1 VELLLGGKVTATPAP
16 EQPDQPAL
24 PQVAP
29 VLGPGG
35 VLGLQVTP
43 PMPDKVVTTDP
54 GSVKDLL
61 DLPDLPAEPQPPAVL
76 VTTPG
81 EPPSANL
88 DLPDC
93 GLNSGPC

>member
-1 VELLLGGKVTATPAP
+1 M
-16 EQPDQPAL
+16 PDQ
-24 PQVAP
+24 
-29 VLGPGG
+29 
-35 VLGLQVTP
+35 
-43 PMPDKVVTTDP
+43 VVTTDP

-76 VTTPG
+76 PQPADQGLSGTRTTPGQPAEPDVLITTPG